1 MPRGR
6 PSKEQKHGAMRRA
19 MLQKGGTADGGNKP
33 PADRTATTGQPEPR
47 SAGYSAD
54 GGRGSVG
61 NSGRKAAS
69 GAPMVTRSKVPY
81 RGAQGRHSSNSRS
94 TRSSSSSSNN
104 NSSRTRGDAART
116 PQGAAPAAGIFGPA
130 RAVHGVTE
138 AQARGAL
145 HVHFLLWLESPGS
158 AF

>member
-1 MPRGR
+1 MPGGR

-69 GAPMVTRSKVPY
+69 GAPMVTRSKVPH

-94 TRSSSSSSNN
+94 TRSSSSSSSNN
-104 NSSRTRGDAART
+104 HSSRTRGDAART
-116 PQGAAPAAGIFGPA
+116 PQGAATRRGRRRA
-130 RAVHGVTE
+130 RRRPLGSS
-138 AQARGAL
+138 ARRA
-145 HVHFLLWLESPGS
+145 PCT
-158 AF
+158 A

>member
-6 PSKEQKHGAMRRA
+6 PSKEQKRDAMQQAR
-19 MLQKGGTADGGNKP
+19 QKGGNKADGGNKP

-69 GAPMVTRSKVPY
+69 GAPMVTRSKVPH